1 MEIALVQPEIPGNTG
16 SVGRV
21 CVGTNSRL
29 HLVQPLGFDIDDRAV
44 RRAGLDY
51 WRQIDLQVHDG
62 IDPFMDTLAGR
73 RLHWFSVH
81 GQVRYD
87 RVRYGADDVLVFGCE
102 TRGFPAPIRERFGAA
117 MIHLPVLPS
126 IRSLNL
132 ANAVTAVLYEALRQQ
147 GFAFMDGADNQK

>member
-21 CVGTNSRL
+21 CVGTCSRL
-29 HLVQPLGFDIDDRAV
+29 HLVRPLGFRTDDRAV

-51 WRQIDLQVHDG
+51 WRDIDLQVHEDVEG
-62 IDPFMDTLAGR
+62 FLAAMAER

-81 GQVRYD
+81 GAQRYD
-87 RVRYGADDVLVFGCE
+87 RVTYAADDVLVFGGE
-102 TRGFPAPIRERFGAA
+102 TCGFPDGIRERFGSQ

-147 GFAFMDGADNQK
+147 DFSFLAQK